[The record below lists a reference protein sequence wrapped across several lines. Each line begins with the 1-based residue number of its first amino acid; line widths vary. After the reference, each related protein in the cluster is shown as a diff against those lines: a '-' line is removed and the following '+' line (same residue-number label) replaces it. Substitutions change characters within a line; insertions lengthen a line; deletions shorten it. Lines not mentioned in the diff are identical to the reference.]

1 MKLSSYLQWINGCS
15 FLLRLAFPAF
25 AVWASVAAAQT
36 PVTLGVQLY
45 AGLSITGKVGQVY
58 HIEYAVSLTEPAD
71 WIPLDYLVLAR
82 SPYLYIDTRVAAS
95 GRRFY
100 RTRESAV
107 LPVGEMAYI
116 PPGTFM
122 MGSPLSEAERRSD
135 ETEHQVTLT
144 RGFWMGK
151 YEVTQGEYLDVLGS
165 NPSYFRNGRAP
176 FSPGNGGAVT
186 NELRHPVESV
196 SWFDATNYCGKLTA
210 REVGAGRIPAGWG
223 YRLPT
228 EAEWEYACRGGTTA
242 AFHYGVALREGM
254 ANFNIRYEYDS
265 TVGTITTSKKPL
277 GRTSDVGSYA
287 SNAYGLYDMHGN
299 VWEWCQDWYGPYP
312 GIATD
317 PVGPNIG
324 SYHVFRGGSWGYGGR
339 YCRSAFRYDY
349 YPDGGSIII
358 GFRVVL
364 GLGQ

>member
-1 MKLSSYLQWINGCS
+1 MKLSSYLQWIHGSC
-15 FLLRLAFPAF
+15 FLLRLTFAAF

-242 AFHYGVALREGM
+242 AFHYGAALREGM
-254 ANFNIRYEYDS
+254 ANFNIQYEYDS
-265 TVGTITTSKKPL
+265 TVGTITTSKTYL

-299 VWEWCQDWYGPYP
+299 VWEWCQDWSGTYP
-312 GIATD
+312 GTVTD
-317 PVGPNIG
+317 PVGPTTG
-324 SYHVFRGGSWGYGGR
+324 SSRVARGGSWYYDGGG
-339 YCRSAFRYDY
+339 CRSAFRSSI
-349 YPDGGSIII
+349 YPDYGLYVI

-364 GLGQ
+364 SPGQ